1 MHKIALILVFTILP
15 MVSPICR
22 ADADC
27 PQAPKEDWLPVYEM
41 QKKII
46 NDYKFAIQ
54 KFTTTSNCY
63 EIYGWGLNATGTQW
77 EKIEV
82 YFDPIDGAIVKK
94 VRKE

>member
-1 MHKIALILVFTILP
+1 MQKLAITLLAGTCALASTF
-15 MVSPICR
+15 SY
-22 ADADC
+22 AEADC

-46 NDYKFAIQ
+46 NEHKFAIQ

-82 YFDPIDGAIVKK
+82 YFDPVDGAIVKK